1 MPLRNRP
8 ARSFVALALVVNL
21 VVAAVP
27 GAALG
32 HQPAD
37 KASAARPGPDAQS
50 PSATASSAEHVS
62 GLAINLRG
70 PRAMDRPVT
79 FAAAPVISVVTTAVP
94 RVAWVTRA
102 TPVMPAPKP
111 KSLSSFKAMPSAPSA
126 SSRSVGS
133 NRSGASTASSPSRYR
148 GRNHVWIPAL
158 GVNRSVSFF
167 SCSSS
172 AYPGNRVYR
181 WGCAGRNNIYLFGHA
196 HSVFKSLHDAYVRG
210 RLSKGMKVIYADN
223 SGRVSTYAVSWW
235 KLTTPDKGA
244 WAYAGQ
250 SRPSL
255 TLQTCVGAKSQYRL
269 IVRLLKVS

>member
-1 MPLRNRP
+1 MPIRNRP
-8 ARSFVALALVVNL
+8 ARSLVALALITNL
-21 VVAAVP
+21 VVAAMP
-27 GAALG
+27 GAAMG
-32 HQPAD
+32 QQPVGS
-37 KASAARPGPDAQS
+37 ASRGGTASTPRPGPDAQS
-50 PSATASSAEHVS
+50 TSAQASVKGTSE
-62 GLAINLRG
+62 LDFNLRG
-70 PRAMDRPVT
+70 PRAMDRPVAFRVT
-79 FAAAPVISVVTTAVP
+79 PVETPAATHVQ
-94 RVAWVTRA
+94 WVSRA
-102 TPVMPAPKP
+102 TPIVPQPKP
-111 KSLSSFKAMPSAPSA
+111 KSLSSFKA
-126 SSRSVGS
+126 
-133 NRSGASTASSPSRYR
+133 ASTASTGSSGSSGSSPSSYK

-167 SCSSS
+167 SCTSS

-223 SGRVSTYAVSWW
+223 SGKVSTYAVSWW
-235 KLTTPDKGA
+235 KVTTPEKGA